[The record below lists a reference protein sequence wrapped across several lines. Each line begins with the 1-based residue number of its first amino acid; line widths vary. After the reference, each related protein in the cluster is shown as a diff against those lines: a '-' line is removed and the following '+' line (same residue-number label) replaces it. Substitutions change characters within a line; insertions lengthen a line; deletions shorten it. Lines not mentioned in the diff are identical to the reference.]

1 MNTYVADSDDEIAV
15 NTKSVN
21 LFQSFA
27 YVPNEPIVP
36 KTIKKSG
43 SGSPK
48 TTQQPTNS
56 VPTNSVPVNAASAS
70 PVPSET
76 KSIKTGPPVTTAD
89 LLDIRELS
97 PEQRYAHSKFVRG
110 ENLFITGPGGTGKT
124 RLIKHLLNH
133 TNAVNRTTAVCA
145 MTGCAAILLN
155 CGARTL
161 HSWSGIKLAKGEKSK
176 VITSVLKN
184 KKAMTV
190 WRAAKVLILDEV
202 SMLSRKIF
210 EIIEGIARQARQS
223 SSPFGGIQVVFTGD
237 FFQLPPIGTEGEP
250 ETEQFCFESPLWNS
264 VFSAENHVELKTMF
278 RQTDPTYIH
287 ILQQVRYGNLDEEG
301 RKMLRGYVNRKLDTE
316 KLHGIVPT
324 KLFALRIKTD
334 MVNSQMFAQL
344 TGKEYVFEMI
354 QKKDCRTYLD
364 TNRPLDLGTLQ
375 SSSKLSEQDM
385 DYELSSITNSVPSP
399 KLLRLKK
406 GAVVMCTI
414 NLDMDAGICNGA
426 QGVVVDILESRK
438 SEYGLP
444 TPIVRF
450 LNGVE
455 KAIVPHFWQS
465 EDYPTLAIG
474 QIPLCLAWALTIHKI
489 QGATLSVAEM
499 DIGQSIFE
507 YGQTYVALSR
517 IQSLDGLYLSAF
529 HSQKIMA
536 NPKVVAFYDKITG
549 KSTVT
554 T

>member
-1 MNTYVADSDDEIAV
+1 MNTYVEDSDEESSRVDV

-27 YVPNEPIVP
+27 YVSNETVT
-36 KTIKKSG
+36 KTIKRAG

-56 VPTNSVPVNAASAS
+56 VPANAASTS
-70 PVPSET
+70 PVLGET
-76 KSIKTGPPVTTAD
+76 KSINTGPLVD
-89 LLDIRELS
+89 VLDIRELS
-97 PEQRYAHSKFVRG
+97 QEQRYAHSKFVKG

-133 TNAVNRTTAVCA
+133 TNSVNRTTAVCA

-184 KKAMTV
+184 KKAVAV
-190 WRAAKVLILDEV
+190 WRATKVLILDEV

-264 VFSAENHVELKTMF
+264 VFAKDNHMELKTMF
-278 RQTDPTYIH
+278 RQTDPAYIH

-301 RKMLRGYVNRKLDTE
+301 CKRLREYVNRKLDTE

-375 SSSKLSEQDM
+375 ASSKLSEQDM

-529 HSQKIMA
+529 HPQKIMA
-536 NPKVVAFYDKITG
+536 NPKVVAFYNKMSG
-549 KSTVT
+549 KSRVT

>member
-1 MNTYVADSDDEIAV
+1 MNTYVADSDDEIDV

-27 YVPNEPIVP
+27 YVPNEPTVP
-36 KTIKKSG
+36 KTIKKAG

-56 VPTNSVPVNAASAS
+56 VATNSVATS
-70 PVPSET
+70 PVPSES
-76 KSIKTGPPVTTAD
+76 KSIKTGPLVD
-89 LLDIRELS
+89 VLDIRELS
-97 PEQRYAHSKFVRG
+97 QEQRYAHSKFVRG

-133 TNAVNRTTAVCA
+133 TNSVNRTTAVCA

-264 VFSAENHVELKTMF
+264 VFSKDNHVELKTMF

-301 RKMLRGYVNRKLDTE
+301 CKMLRGYVNRKLDTE

-364 TNRPLDLGTLQ
+364 TNRPLDIGTLQ
-375 SSSKLSEQDM
+375 ASSKLSEQDM

-444 TPIVRF
+444 TPVVRF

-529 HSQKIMA
+529 HPQKIMA
-536 NPKVVAFYDKITG
+536 NPKVVAFYANLR
-549 KSTVT
+549 
-554 T
+554 

>member
-1 MNTYVADSDDEIAV
+1 MNTYVADSDDESSPV
-15 NTKSVN
+15 DVKSVN

-27 YVPNEPIVP
+27 YVSNEPSAYDKKQV
-36 KTIKKSG
+36 KTIKKSD

-48 TTQQPTNS
+48 TSLGPG
-56 VPTNSVPVNAASAS
+56 PGPG
-70 PVPSET
+70 PSEP

-89 LLDIRELS
+89 VLDIRELS
-97 PEQRYAHSKFVRG
+97 DEQRYAHSKFVRG

-133 TNAVNRTTAVCA
+133 TNSVNRTTAVCA

-176 VITSVLKN
+176 VIASVLKN
-184 KKAMTV
+184 KKAMMV
-190 WRAAKVLILDEV
+190 WRATKVLILDEV
-202 SMLSRKIF
+202 SMLSRKVF

-264 VFSAENHVELKTMF
+264 VFSKDNHVELKTMF

-287 ILQQVRYGNLDEEG
+287 ILQQIRCGNLDEEG
-301 RKMLRGYVNRKLDTE
+301 CKMLRGYVNRKLDTE

-334 MVNSQMFAQL
+334 MVNAQMFSQL
-344 TGKEYVFEMI
+344 SGKEYVFEMI

-364 TNRPLDLGTLQ
+364 TNRPLDLGILQ
-375 SSSKLSEQDM
+375 ASSKLSEQDM

-450 LNGVE
+450 LNGIE

-529 HSQKIMA
+529 HPQKIMA
-536 NPKVVAFYDKITG
+536 NPKVVAFYANLR
-549 KSTVT
+549 
-554 T
+554 

>member
-1 MNTYVADSDDEIAV
+1 MNTYAADSDDEVDV

-27 YVPNEPIVP
+27 YVPNEPTVP
-36 KTIKKSG
+36 KTIKKAG

-56 VPTNSVPVNAASAS
+56 VATSAASTS

-76 KSIKTGPPVTTAD
+76 KSIKTGPLVD

-97 PEQRYAHSKFVRG
+97 AEQRYAHSKFVRG

-133 TNAVNRTTAVCA
+133 TNSVNRTTAVCA

-301 RKMLRGYVNRKLDTE
+301 CKLLRGYVNRKLDTE

-375 SSSKLSEQDM
+375 ASSKLSEQDM

-529 HSQKIMA
+529 HPQKIMA

-549 KSTVT
+549 KSRVT

>member
-1 MNTYVADSDDEIAV
+1 MNTYAADSDDEIDV

-27 YVPNEPIVP
+27 YVPNESTVP
-36 KTIKKSG
+36 KTIKKACSG

-56 VPTNSVPVNAASAS
+56 VPTNSVPTNAVSAT

-76 KSIKTGPPVTTAD
+76 KSIKTGPAPVTTTD
-89 LLDIRELS
+89 VLDIRELS
-97 PEQRYAHSKFVRG
+97 QEQRYAHSKFVRG

-133 TNAVNRTTAVCA
+133 TNSVNRTTAVCA

-278 RQTDPTYIH
+278 RQTDPAYIH
-287 ILQQVRYGNLDEEG
+287 ILQQVRCGNLDEEG
-301 RKMLRGYVNRKLDTE
+301 CKMLRGYLNRKLDTE

-364 TNRPLDLGTLQ
+364 TNRPLDLGILQ
-375 SSSKLSEQDM
+375 ASSKLSEQDM

-438 SEYGLP
+438 SEP

-529 HSQKIMA
+529 HPQKIMA

-549 KSTVT
+549 KSRVT

>member
-1 MNTYVADSDDEIAV
+1 MNTYVADSDDESSPV
-15 NTKSVN
+15 DVKSVN

-27 YVPNEPIVP
+27 YEPVTTVP
-36 KTIKKSG
+36 KTIKKSD

-48 TTQQPTNS
+48 TSLGPG
-56 VPTNSVPVNAASAS
+56 PGPG
-70 PVPSET
+70 PSES

-89 LLDIRELS
+89 VLDIRELS
-97 PEQRYAHSKFVRG
+97 DEQRYAHSKFVRG

-133 TNAVNRTTAVCA
+133 TNSVNRTTAVCA

-184 KKAMTV
+184 KKAVAV
-190 WRAAKVLILDEV
+190 WRATKVLILDEV
-202 SMLSRKIF
+202 SMLSRKVF

-264 VFSAENHVELKTMF
+264 VFSKDNHVELKTMF

-287 ILQQVRYGNLDEEG
+287 ILQQIRYGNLDEEG
-301 RKMLRGYVNRKLDTE
+301 CKILREYVNRKLDTE

-364 TNRPLDLGTLQ
+364 TNRPLDLGILQ
-375 SSSKLSEQDM
+375 ASSKLSEQDM

-450 LNGVE
+450 LNGIE

-529 HSQKIMA
+529 HPQKIMA
-536 NPKVVAFYDKITG
+536 NPKVVAFYSKIAG
-549 KSTVT
+549 KPAV
-554 T
+554 

>member
-1 MNTYVADSDDEIAV
+1 MNTYVADSDDELDV

-27 YVPNEPIVP
+27 YEPTVP
-36 KTIKKSG
+36 KTIKKAGSG

-56 VPTNSVPVNAASAS
+56 VPTNSVATT

-76 KSIKTGPPVTTAD
+76 KSIKTGPPAVTTAD

-97 PEQRYAHSKFVRG
+97 QEQRYAHSKFVRG

-210 EIIEGIARQARQS
+210 EIIEGIARQVRQS

-278 RQTDPTYIH
+278 RQTDPTYIR

-301 RKMLRGYVNRKLDTE
+301 CKMLRGYVNRKLDTE

-364 TNRPLDLGTLQ
+364 TNRPLDLGILQ
-375 SSSKLSEQDM
+375 ASSKLSEQDM

-507 YGQTYVALSR
+507 CGQTYVALSR

-529 HSQKIMA
+529 HPQKIMA
-536 NPKVVAFYDKITG
+536 NPKVVAFYDKIAN
-549 KSTVT
+549 KPSA
-554 T
+554 

>member
-1 MNTYVADSDDEIAV
+1 MNTYVADSDEEVDV

-27 YVPNEPIVP
+27 YVSNEPTVSISTVQKQV
-36 KTIKKSG
+36 KTIKRSDSG

-48 TTQQPTNS
+48 T
-56 VPTNSVPVNAASAS
+56 NATPANDGTLA
-70 PVPSET
+70 
-76 KSIKTGPPVTTAD
+76 KSINTGPPVTTAD
-89 LLDIRELS
+89 VLDIRELS
-97 PEQRYAHSKFVRG
+97 AEQRYAHSKFVRG

-176 VITSVLKN
+176 VISSVLKN

-278 RQTDPTYIH
+278 RQTDPAYIH

-301 RKMLRGYVNRKLDTE
+301 CKILRGYVTRKLDTE

-375 SSSKLSEQDM
+375 ASSKLSEQDM

-529 HSQKIMA
+529 HPQKIMA
-536 NPKVVAFYDKITG
+536 NPKVVAFYDKIAN
-549 KSTVT
+549 KPSA
-554 T
+554 

>member
-1 MNTYVADSDDEIAV
+1 MNTYVADSDDEV
-15 NTKSVN
+15 DGSTTKSVN
-21 LFQSFA
+21 LFQSYA
-27 YVPNEPIVP
+27 YVSSVNGPSVNGPTVP
-36 KTIKKSG
+36 KTIKKAGSS

-48 TTQQPTNS
+48 TSLGPG
-56 VPTNSVPVNAASAS
+56 PG
-70 PVPSET
+70 PSET
-76 KSIKTGPPVTTAD
+76 KSIKTGPPVTPAD
-89 LLDIRELS
+89 VLDIRELS
-97 PEQRYAHSKFVRG
+97 DEQRYAHSKFVRG

-133 TNAVNRTTAVCA
+133 TNSVNRTTAVCA

-176 VITSVLKN
+176 VIASVLKN
-184 KKAMTV
+184 KKAMMV
-190 WRAAKVLILDEV
+190 WRATKVLILDEV
-202 SMLSRKIF
+202 SMLSRKVF

-264 VFSAENHVELKTMF
+264 VFSKDNHVELKTMF

-287 ILQQVRYGNLDEEG
+287 ILQQIRCGNLDEEG
-301 RKMLRGYVNRKLDTE
+301 CKMLRGYVNRKLDTE

-334 MVNSQMFAQL
+334 MVNAQMFSQL
-344 TGKEYVFEMI
+344 SGKEYVFEMI

-364 TNRPLDLGTLQ
+364 TNRPLDLGILQ
-375 SSSKLSEQDM
+375 ASSKLSEQDM

-450 LNGVE
+450 LNGIE

-529 HSQKIMA
+529 HPQKIMA
-536 NPKVVAFYDKITG
+536 NPKVVAFYANLR
-549 KSTVT
+549 
-554 T
+554 

>member
-1 MNTYVADSDDEIAV
+1 MNTYAADSDDEVDV

-27 YVPNEPIVP
+27 YVPNEPTVP
-36 KTIKKSG
+36 KTIKKAV

-56 VPTNSVPVNAASAS
+56 VPTNSVATSAAPTS

-76 KSIKTGPPVTTAD
+76 KSIKTGPLVD
-89 LLDIRELS
+89 VLDIRELS
-97 PEQRYAHSKFVRG
+97 QEQRYAHSKFVRG

-133 TNAVNRTTAVCA
+133 TNSVNRTTAVCA

-176 VITSVLKN
+176 VIASVLKN
-184 KKAMTV
+184 KKAVAV
-190 WRAAKVLILDEV
+190 WRATKVLILDEV

-278 RQTDPTYIH
+278 RQTDPTYIR

-301 RKMLRGYVNRKLDTE
+301 CKMLRGYVNRKLDTE
-316 KLHGIVPT
+316 KLHGI
-324 KLFALRIKTD
+324 
-334 MVNSQMFAQL
+334 
-344 TGKEYVFEMI
+344 
-354 QKKDCRTYLD
+354 C
-364 TNRPLDLGTLQ
+364 
-375 SSSKLSEQDM
+375 
-385 DYELSSITNSVPSP
+385 
-399 KLLRLKK
+399 LLY
-406 GAVVMCTI
+406 TS
-414 NLDMDAGICNGA
+414 DAA
-426 QGVVVDILESRK
+426 DE
-438 SEYGLP
+438 
-444 TPIVRF
+444 
-450 LNGVE
+450 
-455 KAIVPHFWQS
+455 
-465 EDYPTLAIG
+465 
-474 QIPLCLAWALTIHKI
+474 
-489 QGATLSVAEM
+489 
-499 DIGQSIFE
+499 
-507 YGQTYVALSR
+507 
-517 IQSLDGLYLSAF
+517 
-529 HSQKIMA
+529 
-536 NPKVVAFYDKITG
+536 
-549 KSTVT
+549 
-554 T
+554 